1 MALLFTVLLGVSAAI
16 LIYFLNDFSRQDFI
30 RETEAAIDAEI
41 SAMLAVVD
49 EHDPTSIEA
58 YVRQRVEHLSH
69 ARFIY
74 MDAEGKPLAGDDWS
88 IPPDVKPLAE
98 GVLRFSI
105 DSPEGAMALAAKIH
119 TFPDS
124 SRVIVARDI
133 QGLITSYTRLKWL
146 SFVIM
151 GLMLAVVLV
160 SFAISFF
167 VVGRIN
173 LIAGIAQRIMET
185 GDLSQ
190 RISVESKWD
199 DLSNL
204 ADVLNSF
211 LERIEALMQGIR
223 EVSSSIAHDLRTP
236 LTSLRHDIETLKQR
250 LPEEP
255 EVDRL
260 LVEADRLLALFQ
272 SLLRITSLEQGRRP
286 QAFTEVELR
295 TLLQDVIEL
304 YEPLAEER
312 SLRLHIDFQVAGVME
327 GDADL
332 LFQLFTNLVDNAIKF
347 SPAGGSVT
355 LGLARHESGLQVTVE
370 DQGPGITEVE
380 KEKVFRHFYR
390 GDASRSTPGHGL
402 GLSLAKAVVEMHHGR
417 ITLNDNVP
425 GLRVCVTFSPYQ

>member
-1 MALLFTVLLGVSAAI
+1 MALLFTVLLGLSAAI

-49 EHDPTSIEA
+49 EHDPASIEA
-58 YVRQRVEHLSH
+58 YVRQRVKHLSY

-74 MDAEGKPLAGDDWS
+74 TDADGKPLAGDAWS

-105 DSPEGAMALAAKIH
+105 ATPKGAMALAAKIH
-119 TFPDS
+119 TFPDN

-133 QGLITSYTRLKWL
+133 QGLIASYARLKWL

-173 LIAGIAQRIMET
+173 LIAEIAQRIMVT

-190 RISVESKWD
+190 RISVETKWD

-204 ADVLNSF
+204 ADVLNGF

-255 EVDRL
+255 EIDRL
-260 LVEADRLLALFQ
+260 LAEADRLLALFQ

-286 QAFTEVELR
+286 QAFTRLEMQK
-295 TLLQDVIEL
+295 LLQDVIEL

-312 SLRLHIDFQVAGVME
+312 SLCLQHAFQDAGIID

-347 SPAGGSVT
+347 SPAGGEVT
-355 LGLARHESGLQVTVE
+355 LGLARRGSDLMVSVE
-370 DQGPGITEVE
+370 DQGPGIPESE
-380 KEKVFRHFYR
+380 KENVFRHFYR

-417 ITLNDNVP
+417 IELQDNLP
-425 GLRVCVTFSPYQ
+425 GLRVLVTFLPYQ